1 MFHPSV
7 ILGERFEI
15 GEGGESE
22 RARGEDMQVDKIVL
36 MVVGVGVLTYDI
48 CNFYL
53 VLAYKMYCIVSALR
67 IGASLFIGCTC
78 IASFL
83 VLVSVRG
90 LEFGKVRRS
99 GREDGGKVGRGC

>member
-1 MFHPSV
+1 LF
-7 ILGERFEI
+7 LARGLRLEK
-15 GEGGESE
+15 GGESE

-36 MVVGVGVLTYDI
+36 MVIGVGVLTYDI

-53 VLAYKMYCIVSALR
+53 VLAYTMYCIVSALQ
-67 IGASLFIGCTC
+67 IGASLFLVRNC

-90 LEFGKVRRS
+90 LEFGKVGKL
-99 GREDGGKVGRGC
+99 GREDGGG

>member
-1 MFHPSV
+1 LF
-7 ILGERFEI
+7 LARGLRLEK
-15 GEGGESE
+15 GGESE

-36 MVVGVGVLTYDI
+36 MVVGVGVLTYDV

-53 VLAYKMYCIVSALR
+53 VLAYTMYCIVSALQ
-67 IGASLFIGCTC
+67 IGASLFLVRNC

-90 LEFGKVRRS
+90 LEFGKVGKL
-99 GREDGGKVGRGC
+99 GREDGGGR

>member
-1 MFHPSV
+1 MLF
-7 ILGERFEI
+7 LARGLRLEK
-15 GEGGESE
+15 GGESE

-53 VLAYKMYCIVSALR
+53 VLAYTMYCIVSALQ
-67 IGASLFIGCTC
+67 IGASLFLVRNC

-90 LEFGKVRRS
+90 LEFGKVGKL
-99 GREDGGKVGRGC
+99 GREDGGG

>member
-1 MFHPSV
+1 M
-7 ILGERFEI
+7 EK
-15 GEGGESE
+15 GGESE

-53 VLAYKMYCIVSALR
+53 VLAYTMYCIVSALR

-90 LEFGKVRRS
+90 LEFGKVGKL
-99 GREDGGKVGRGC
+99 GREDGGG